1 MMSHEINLR
10 EVEQKV
16 RLMRE
21 TAEELKEM
29 AHNFPALDRNLS
41 RMLATIKMLELNIK
55 I

>member
-29 AHNFPALDRNLS
+29 ADNFPALDRNLS
-41 RMLATIKMLELNIK
+41 RMLATIKILELTIVT
-55 I
+55 

>member
-1 MMSHEINLR
+1 MSHEINLR

-29 AHNFPALDRNLS
+29 ADNFPALDRNLS
-41 RMLATIKMLELNIK
+41 RMLATIKILELTIVT
-55 I
+55 